1 MRIVKLSI
9 VITVAYICTTHV
21 FAEQS
26 YVFHHLSTGDG
37 MSNNSAKSLLIDSYG
52 FLWVGTEFGL
62 NRYDG
67 YNFKTFLANPD
78 IPNSLLGNDIQ
89 GLQEDGLKNIWIDLG
104 YRYTVYDR
112 EKDHFVS
119 NVNTIFDK
127 FNIKVKGD
135 VKVYID
141 KNKNIFVIN
150 GNKINYYNILTKT
163 LRVYKSPRLNIPN
176 FEISDDIDHLY
187 VIDVNELCWKIN
199 KNSGKIERVLLP
211 AKSETDR
218 KAQHLITFA
227 DHGGGL
233 WLFSRNSEKL
243 YFKPS
248 SSLPWQR
255 IVLES
260 DIKLQNNI
268 IAIVERNN
276 NQIWIATDHKGVFR
290 YNKSDNSIINIT
302 SDPLVQSSMA
312 SNNVS
317 AILIDNTGTVWL
329 GHDKKGI
336 SFFNESYRNFVNIQH
351 EQCRDISRIV
361 ELRNGSI
368 LFGTDG
374 NGLFLDKY
382 AKGEIAKL
390 PVPNTAIVAII
401 EDKRGRV
408 WVGTYQQGLYCI
420 DHDKL
425 KHFTTKNSNLSSDN
439 IWGLVEDKYGN
450 IWIGTLGGKI
460 HRYSVSNNSNIL
472 ETLAGDNLYVSDM
485 IFDGDESIYVATARG
500 LIIINTHKNT
510 NRIFLGNKKG
520 TQRFNQQQLFNLY
533 KDSRNLLWIGS
544 NAGLTIWDVKK
555 DTLYNFDFSNG
566 LTDNIVRGIVEDNLH
581 NIWVT
586 TSNGLSVLSIEMK
599 GGRIETINS
608 KNFSIKDGLR
618 SNYFNN
624 HSICKLRDGNILA
637 GTTEGYTI
645 FNPKKIAEKKYP
657 LSRIYFTRISI
668 GNTPIFVDSVY
679 NGHVVLSKSIEKTK
693 SLDLKY
699 NDKLITLEFATSDL
713 INADKVKYLYKIEGF
728 NSQWIQTKKNEIH
741 ITSLPSG
748 KYKLLV
754 KACNADGVWNNEA
767 KVLQINV
774 APPFYLSFWAI
785 TLYVLLIIVLVQWII
800 RRGQKRHKL
809 KLEEQRRQMSHEH
822 ELRINDMKLR
832 FFTNISHDL
841 RTPLTLI
848 ITPLQTLLKDTPDA
862 DLKKKLE
869 VMFKNAQQL
878 LILINSLLDFRKLDV
893 GAETLHSKPGNI
905 VDLVNEIYTSFDV
918 YASERGIN
926 FTRTMS
932 FKTLWLEYDSDKIQK
947 SIVNL
952 LSNAFKYT
960 PDGGEIR
967 LSLYTQGSDV
977 CISVSDSGVGIS
989 DEDKKVVFNR
999 FYQIENNLRTT
1010 GSGIGLHIV
1019 SEYIKLHHGSIDIA
1033 DNKPRGSVF
1042 TLRFPKIEVPC
1053 IDDSKE
1059 LIPEM
1064 VDDTSEDV
1072 SDKVLLI
1079 AKPVVLFVDD
1089 NHDLCDFIRDN
1100 LKNDYSLLIAN
1111 DGQEAIV
1118 LLKQHDVSIVV
1129 SDIMMPVMDGI
1140 ELCKQIKTNIQW
1152 SHIPVILLTA
1162 RTAEEHKL
1170 EGLELGADDY
1180 LTKPFNLEILKLRIF
1195 KFVEWSLRSHKA
1207 FKQKLDVNPHDITIT
1222 PLDEKLI
1229 AKAIKIVEDHICDTE
1244 FSVEI
1249 LGDALGLSRGHL
1261 YKKLI
1266 AITGKGPAEFIRTI
1280 RLKRAVQLLEKSQMQ
1295 ISEIAYDV
1303 GFNSPKRFTINFKDE
1318 FGLSPSEY
1326 LRKFKNEKVKDDA
1339 LEQE

>member
-1 MRIVKLSI
+1 MKKVKLII
-9 VITVAYICTTHV
+9 VITLVYICNSGI
-21 FAEQS
+21 FASKS

-37 MSNNSAKSLLIDSYG
+37 MSNNSAKSLLRDSYG

-67 YNFKTFLANPD
+67 YNFKIFLANPGV
-78 IPNSLLGNDIQ
+78 PHQLPGNDIQ

-104 YRYTVYDR
+104 YQYTVYDR
-112 EKDHFVS
+112 AKDCFVS
-119 NVNTIFDK
+119 NVNTILEK
-127 FNIKVKGD
+127 LNIHVAGSI
-135 VKVYID
+135 KVYID
-141 KNKNIFVIN
+141 KNKNLFVIN
-150 GNKINYYNILTKT
+150 GNKINYYNTSTKT
-163 LRVYKSPRLNIPN
+163 LRVYGSPRLNIPN
-176 FEISDDIDHLY
+176 LEISDDVGNLY
-187 VIDVNELCWKIN
+187 VIDSNKFCWKIN
-199 KNSGKIERVLLP
+199 KNSGKTEKIPLP
-211 AKSETDR
+211 TDSEINCKTG
-218 KAQHLITFA
+218 HVIIFA
-227 DHGGGL
+227 DHRGGL
-233 WLFSRNSEKL
+233 WLFSRNSERL

-248 SSLPWQR
+248 SLLPWQQ
-255 IVLES
+255 IFLNS
-260 DIKLQNNI
+260 NIKLQNNI
-268 IAIVERNN
+268 IAIVERKND
-276 NQIWIATDHKGVFR
+276 QIWIATDHKGVFR
-290 YNKSDNSIINIT
+290 YNKSDNSMINIT

-336 SFFNESYRNFVNIQH
+336 SFFNESFQNFVNIQH
-351 EQCRDISRIV
+351 DQCRDISRII
-361 ELRNGSI
+361 ELSNGNI

-374 NGLFLDKY
+374 NGLFIDRF
-382 AKGEIAKL
+382 AKSEIAKL
-390 PVPNTAIVAII
+390 PVPNTAIVAMI
-401 EDKRGRV
+401 EDKQDRV
-408 WVGTYQQGLYCI
+408 WVGTFQQGLYCI

-425 KHFTTKNSNLSSDN
+425 NHFTTQNSNLSSDN
-439 IWGLVEDKYGN
+439 IWGLTEDKYGN

-460 HRYSVSNNSNIL
+460 HKYTAGNNSNIF
-472 ETLAGDNLYVSDM
+472 EILAGDNIYVSDM
-485 IFDGDESIYVATARG
+485 IYDGDETVYATTAYGLTSIDI
-500 LIIINTHKNT
+500 LKNT
-510 NRIFLGNKKG
+510 TRVFLGNKKG
-520 TQRFNQQQLFNLY
+520 TQQFIQQQLFNVY
-533 KDSRNLLWIGS
+533 KDSRNLLWIGTNS
-544 NAGLTIWDVKK
+544 GLTIWNVKK
-555 DTLYNFDFSNG
+555 DTLYNFNFSNG
-566 LTDNIVRGIVEDNLH
+566 LCDNIIRGIVEDNLH
-581 NIWVT
+581 NIWVA
-586 TSNGLSVLSIEMK
+586 TSNGLSVLSILKNGDRLE
-599 GGRIETINS
+599 IINS
-608 KNFSIKDGLR
+608 KNFSIKDGLK

-624 HSICKLRDGNILA
+624 HSICKLQNGNILV

-645 FNPKKIAEKKYP
+645 FDPKKIAKRKHP

-679 NGHVVLSKSIEKTK
+679 NGHVVLSKSIEQTQL
-693 SLDLKY
+693 LDLKY
-699 NDKLITLEFATSDL
+699 NDNLITLEFATPDL

-728 NSQWIQTKKNEIH
+728 NNQWISTKKNEIN

-785 TLYVLLIIVLVQWII
+785 ALYVLLILVMVEWTI
-800 RRGQKRHKL
+800 RRGKRRHQL

-848 ITPLQTLLKDTPDA
+848 ITPLQTLIKETPDA
-862 DLKKKLE
+862 LLKKKLE

-878 LILINSLLDFRKLDV
+878 LALINSLLDFRKLDV

-926 FTRTMS
+926 FIRTMN
-932 FKTLWLEYDSDKIQK
+932 FKTLWLEYDPDKIQK

-967 LSLYTQGSDV
+967 LSLYIQGSDV
-977 CISVSDSGVGIS
+977 CISVSDSGIGIS

-1019 SEYIKLHHGSIDIA
+1019 SEYIKLHHGTIEIA
-1033 DNKPRGSVF
+1033 DNNPGGCVF
-1042 TLRFPKIEVPC
+1042 TLRFPKIEAPC
-1053 IDDSKE
+1053 ADHSEE

-1064 VDDTSEDV
+1064 VEGLP
-1072 SDKVLLI
+1072 DKVLLP

-1089 NHDLCDFIRDN
+1089 NHDLCEFIRDN
-1100 LKNDYSLLIAN
+1100 LKNDYSLVIAN

-1118 LLKQHDVSIVV
+1118 LLKQNDVSIVV

-1162 RTAEEHKL
+1162 RTTEEHKL

-1180 LTKPFNLEILKLRIF
+1180 ITKPFNLDILKLRIL
-1195 KFVEWSLRSHKA
+1195 KFIEWSLRSHKA

-1229 AKAIKIVEDHICDTE
+1229 AKAIKIVEDHIADAE
-1244 FSVEI
+1244 FSVEM
-1249 LGDALGLSRGHL
+1249 LGDTLGLSRGHL

-1280 RLKRAVQLLEKSQMQ
+1280 RLKRAVQLLEKSQLQ

-1326 LRKFKNEKVKDDA
+1326 LRKLKKEK
-1339 LEQE
+1339 LESESEGE